1 MKRLL
6 KKISIPLLALSFLIA
21 SPIQNLFAENI
32 ELWKQVFK
40 CPTCNGAATLV
51 NTYDEWKVKFVSPC
65 CHGFINNNDYTL
77 ENSSSKLYM

>member
-32 ELWKQVFK
+32 EL
-40 CPTCNGAATLV
+40 
-51 NTYDEWKVKFVSPC
+51 
-65 CHGFINNNDYTL
+65 
-77 ENSSSKLYM
+77 